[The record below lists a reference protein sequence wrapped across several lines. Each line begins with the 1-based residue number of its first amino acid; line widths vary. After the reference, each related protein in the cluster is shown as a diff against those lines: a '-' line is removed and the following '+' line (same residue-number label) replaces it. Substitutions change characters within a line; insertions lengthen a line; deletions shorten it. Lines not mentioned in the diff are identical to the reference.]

1 MKLPRSVLR
10 AFSGRYLI
18 ALGVAVAVMAGGVVA
33 VNALISSKVNSVKR
47 VTVNVAPAPAQGANY
62 LILGCATPRAARPGP
77 GSCSDVNGS
86 QSTEDRVNSD
96 TMMVV
101 HVEPNQKRLLIAS
114 FPRDLWVN
122 VPGIGMAK
130 IDAALGAGANTTI
143 ATLKDDFNIPI
154 NHYILVDFQAFE
166 QIVDAIGTVPVYFPY
181 AARDQESGL
190 GVLPG
195 CIQLNGAQAL
205 AYARSRTL
213 QFFSTT
219 QNQWILADP
228 TADIGRIA
236 RQQQF
241 IRELAGI
248 AVARS
253 LQDPGTGLQI
263 VDKVIGDL
271 IFDQN
276 LTKNDVLT
284 LVDDFRSVNPNDTSH
299 LEFETLPWQEGVAG
313 TSMPPTQQGQDVLY
327 VKEPDDQALLARL
340 RDFSGTD
347 TSGSVTTLTPKEVHV
362 RVADGT
368 GSGGSVA
375 TSALS
380 DFVQKAG
387 FKSGGIAH
395 VTGTFGTTQVRYKPG
410 SITQGEL
417 LLQYLSPDTQ
427 LIEDPSLTGVGVEV
441 VLGKDFSSITIPSG
455 GGSVTSGQNAGTPQA
470 TGPNGQD
477 NAGDT
482 YATGSGTGVDPSQ
495 YGAAAPKGSCR

>member
-1 MKLPRSVLR
+1 MKMPRTVLR
-10 AFSGRYLI
+10 ALSGRYLI
-18 ALGVAVAVMAGGVVA
+18 ALGVAVAVMVGGVVA
-33 VNALISSKVNSVKR
+33 VNAVISSKVASVRR
-47 VTVNVAPAPAQGANY
+47 VKVNVAPAPSGGANY

-86 QSTEDRVNSD
+86 QSVEDRVNSD

-101 HVEPNQKRLLIAS
+101 HVEPNQKRLLIVS

-122 VPGIGMAK
+122 IPGIGMGK
-130 IDAALGAGANTTI
+130 IDAALGAGADTTI
-143 ATLKDDFNIPI
+143 KTLQADFGISI
-154 NHYILVDFQAFE
+154 NHYILVDFQAF
-166 QIVDAIGTVPVYFPY
+166 QGIVNAIGTVPVYFPY

-213 QFFSTT
+213 EFFSTLS
-219 QNQWILADP
+219 NQWILADP

-253 LQDPGTGLQI
+253 LQDPATGLQI
-263 VDKVIGDL
+263 VNQVLGYL

-276 LTKNDVLT
+276 LSKNDVLS

-299 LEFETLPWQEGVAG
+299 LEFDTLPWQSGP
-313 TSMPPTQQGQDVLY
+313 MQQGQDVLY
-327 VKEPDDQALLARL
+327 VQEPQDQTVLARL

-347 TSGSVTTLTPKEVHV
+347 TSGSVSTVTPKQVRV

-368 GSGGSVA
+368 GNG
-375 TSALS
+375 ALAS
-380 DFVQKAG
+380 STLADFVGKAG
-387 FKSGGIAH
+387 FKSGGIGH
-395 VTGTFGTTQVRYKPG
+395 VSGTVSTTQVRYKPG

-417 LLQYLSPDTQ
+417 LLEYLSPNTQ
-427 LIEDPSLTGVGVEV
+427 LVEDPSLTGVGVEV
-441 VLGKDFSSITIPSG
+441 VLGKDFTAITIPSG
-455 GGSVTSGQNAGTPQA
+455 GGSVTTGQNVGAPQA

-482 YATGSGTGVDPSQ
+482 YATGSGTGVNPAQ
-495 YGAAAPKGSCR
+495 FGPAAPKGSCQ

>member
-1 MKLPRSVLR
+1 MKVPRSVLR
-10 AFSGRYLI
+10 ALSGRYLI
-18 ALGVAVAVMAGGVVA
+18 ALGVAVAVMVVGVVA
-33 VNALISSKVNSVKR
+33 VNALITSKVNSVKR
-47 VTVNVAPAPAQGANY
+47 VTVNVAPAPSQGANY

-77 GSCSDVNGS
+77 GTCYDVNNS

-101 HVEPNQKRLLIAS
+101 HVEPNQKRLLIVS

-122 VPGIGMAK
+122 IPGIGMAK

-143 ATLKDDFNIPI
+143 ATLKDNFNIPI

-166 QIVDAIGTVPVYFPY
+166 QIVDAIGSVPVYFPY
-181 AARDQESGL
+181 AARDPESGL

-213 QFFSTT
+213 QFYSTVSK
-219 QNQWILADP
+219 QWILADP

-253 LQDPGTGLQI
+253 LQDPATGLQI

-276 LTKNDVLT
+276 LSKNDVLT

-313 TSMPPTQQGQDVLY
+313 TAQPPTQQGQDVLY
-327 VKEPDDQALLARL
+327 VQPGEQEQAILARL

-347 TSGSVTTLTPKEVHV
+347 TSQSVTTLTPKQVTV
-362 RVADGT
+362 RVADG
-368 GSGGSVA
+368 SGNPSLA

-380 DFVQKAG
+380 EFVSRAG
-387 FKSGGIAH
+387 FKSGGIGH
-395 VTGTFGTTQVRYKPG
+395 VSGSFATTQVRYRPG

-417 LLQYLSPDTQ
+417 VLQFLSPNTQ
-427 LIEDPSLTGVGVEV
+427 LVEDPSLGVGVEV
-441 VLGKDFSSITIPSG
+441 VLGKDFSSITIPNG
-455 GGSVTSGQNAGTPQA
+455 GGAVTTGQNAGTPQA

-482 YATGSGTGVDPSQ
+482 YATGSGTGVDAAQ
-495 YGAAAPKGSCR
+495 FGAPAAKGYCR

>member
-1 MKLPRSVLR
+1 
-10 AFSGRYLI
+10 
-18 ALGVAVAVMAGGVVA
+18 
-33 VNALISSKVNSVKR
+33 
-47 VTVNVAPAPAQGANY
+47 
-62 LILGCATPRAARPGP
+62 
-77 GSCSDVNGS
+77 
-86 QSTEDRVNSD
+86 
-96 TMMVV
+96 MVV
-101 HVEPNQKRLLIAS
+101 HVEPNQKRLLIVS

-122 VPGIGMAK
+122 MPGIGMAK
-130 IDAALGAGANTTI
+130 IDAALGAGADTTI

-166 QIVDAIGTVPVYFPY
+166 QIVERHRHCAGLLPVRGPRPGERARR
-181 AARDQESGL
+181 AARLHPAERGAGARL
-190 GVLPG
+190 RAVAHAPVLQHHP
-195 CIQLNGAQAL
+195 N
-205 AYARSRTL
+205 
-213 QFFSTT
+213 
-219 QNQWILADP
+219 NWILADP

-253 LQDPGTGLQI
+253 LQDPATGLQI
-263 VDKVIGDL
+263 VDQVIGDL

-276 LTKNDVLT
+276 LSKNDVLS

-299 LEFETLPWQEGVAG
+299 LEFETLPWQSG
-313 TSMPPTQQGQDVLY
+313 PTQQGQDVLY

-368 GSGGSVA
+368 GSGGTLA

-417 LLQYLSPDTQ
+417 LLQYLSPNTQ

-455 GGSVTSGQNAGTPQA
+455 GGSVTSGQNLGTPQA

-495 YGAAAPKGSCR
+495 YGAAAAKGSCR